1 MHTVCPKS
9 LDPFYI
15 VSYYLYEMSQEQN
28 STYRIDTV
36 CPRSS
41 DQFYVA
47 NLGLKWVKTY
57 WTYSNVRKFNKSIC
71 FHIFFYISLKYNPI
85 PTFYISSLLKENVS
99 LSGVTVL
106 HRIKKRRQA
115 KIMKDCKDCVC
126 VREAEKEFFQ
136 WHDH

>member
-1 MHTVCPKS
+1 
-9 LDPFYI
+9 
-15 VSYYLYEMSQEQN
+15 MSQDFC
-28 STYRIDTV
+28 TYRIDTV

-106 HRIKKRRQA
+106 HRIKKETGGDYERL
-115 KIMKDCKDCVC
+115 CVC
-126 VREAEKEFFQ
+126 KGSRKSNFF
-136 WHDH
+136 